1 MPSDASHPQRHEP
14 QPTQRLLADHK
25 RIGFSA
31 FLTQAPPPTQPERYD
46 ETRRFQR
53 VKRAR
58 EDSNL

>member
-1 MPSDASHPQRHEP
+1 MLVIRRGTSRNQ
-14 QPTQRLLADHK
+14 LNVFLADHK